1 MNFVSDIPV
10 NITVE
15 LGQIKLKIKDLLN
28 INKDSILAL
37 DKYSGEPLNILVNQ
51 CVIATGEL
59 VIIEEKYGIRITS
72 IIDNSEYLD
81 NVN

>member
-1 MNFVSDIPV
+1 
-10 NITVE
+10 
-15 LGQIKLKIKDLLN
+15 
-28 INKDSILAL
+28 LAL